1 MDNSVDDDD
10 DGATRDD
17 DDGFTHLAH
26 LDLVLGGKFVA
37 FTHVCSQF
45 VRQSLNSAYRHFKR
59 VTRFFPLPF
68 LIPLEAILSLL
79 LGFQWKL
86 FTLSI
91 VIVIVIMLPIVPDCK
106 DSGNWL
112 RCLIRW
118 RRYSGNIKQPGYRHQ
133 NVEELTNRD
142 AAATRRQPMS
152 QTI

>member
-79 LGFQWKL
+79 LGFTLLIVDCDFDCACNHVADCARLQRLRKL
-86 FTLSI
+86 TEMFDLLEKIFRKYQTTWLSSSK
-91 VIVIVIMLPIVPDCK
+91 C
-106 DSGNWL
+106 
-112 RCLIRW
+112 
-118 RRYSGNIKQPGYRHQ
+118 
-133 NVEELTNRD
+133 
-142 AAATRRQPMS
+142 
-152 QTI
+152 